1 MAKAQIKSA
10 NAAGRY
16 GVAIFDLAKEAKRLA
31 AVEKELL
38 SLKKLLQ
45 SSAALREAMASPVI
59 AISEKS
65 EIMQALAKKA
75 KWSILVS
82 NFLAIACDNGRAAE
96 ITDMVDSYM
105 ELLAQEKNSLSASAI
120 TAQELTTK
128 QKTNLAASLKKAL
141 GSNVKLETEVDPRLL
156 GGLVVQVGSV
166 MFDSSLKTQLEGLK
180 LAMKES

>member
-1 MAKAQIKSA
+1 VTTAQINSA
-10 NAAGRY
+10 GAAGRY

-38 SLKKLLQ
+38 ALKGLLQ
-45 SSAALREAMASPVI
+45 SSAPLRETMASPVI
-59 AISEKS
+59 AAFEKS
-65 EIMQALAKKA
+65 NTLQALAKKA
-75 KWSILVS
+75 KWSTLVS
-82 NFLAIACDNGRAAE
+82 NFVAIACDNGRAAE
-96 ITDMVDSYM
+96 IIDMVDSYM
-105 ELLAQEKNSLSASAI
+105 ALLAQEKSSLSASAI
-120 TAQELTTK
+120 TAQELSAK
-128 QKTNLAASLKKAL
+128 QKTNLAAGLKKAL